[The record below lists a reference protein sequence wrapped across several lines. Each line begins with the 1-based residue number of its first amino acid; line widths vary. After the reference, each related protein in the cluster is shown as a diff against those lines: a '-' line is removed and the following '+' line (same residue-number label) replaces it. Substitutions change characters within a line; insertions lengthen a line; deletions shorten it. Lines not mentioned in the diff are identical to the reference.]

1 MLDISPTIAQRMA
14 KLQAHLAQENPV
26 LLDVVKSFR
35 ELDGVAHRL
44 GVMNRDESFATRV
57 PWWPMISVLGTFSSG
72 KSTFLN
78 DYLGHR
84 LQRTGN
90 QAVDDKFTV
99 LCYGG
104 ESESRILPGRA
115 LDADPRF
122 PFYQVSAA
130 IEEVAPGE
138 GSRIDVYLQLKTC
151 PSEGLRVRIFID
163 SPCFDADEQRN
174 STLRITDHIID
185 LSDLVLVFFDAR
197 HPESGA
203 MQDTLAHLVSNT
215 IQRADSNKFLYILNQ
230 IDNAARE
237 DNPEEVFAA
246 WQRALAQKGLT
257 AGRFYR
263 LYSPEAAIDIED
275 PLLEQRFR
283 EKRDEDMAEIDS
295 RLAQVEVERAYR
307 IIGVLEQAAKSLSD
321 RVVPAVRHARIA
333 WRRRLWLLDGFFFGA
348 IAVAFLVWSISGGH
362 WQGLRFEHPWWQ
374 SLRAHP
380 VVLGLMLVALAGTTL
395 YLHFVMRRLA
405 ARSVRTGLRRRKDLE
420 GVREWV
426 LKAFAHNTRPWR
438 WSLST
443 RPAGWGRLV
452 RGKISRVL
460 EDADKYV
467 QALNSRF
474 ADPSG
479 TRGDGPG
486 RQASGGPMS
495 YPPPGNIANGDAEV
509 PAPPADFAPEAP
521 GTTR

>member
-1 MLDISPTIAQRMA
+1 MLDSSTTIAQRMA
-14 KLQAHLAQENPV
+14 KLQAHLARENPI

-35 ELDGVAHRL
+35 ELDRVAYRL
-44 GVMNRDESFATRV
+44 GMMSRDESFATRV
-57 PWWPMISVLGTFSSG
+57 PWWPMISILGTFSSG

-78 DYLGHR
+78 DYLGHK

-104 ESESRILPGRA
+104 EGESRVLPGRA

-122 PFYQVSAA
+122 PFYQMSAA
-130 IEEVAPGE
+130 IDEVAPGE
-138 GSRIDVYLQLKTC
+138 GLRIDVYLQLKTC
-151 PSEGLRVRIFID
+151 PSERLRGKIFID
-163 SPCFDADEQRN
+163 SPGFDADEQRN
-174 STLRITDHIID
+174 STLRITDHIMD

-203 MQDTLAHLVSNT
+203 MLDTLEHLVSNT
-215 IQRADSNKFLYILNQ
+215 IHRADSNKFLYILNQ

-263 LYSPEAAIDIED
+263 LYSPGAAINITD
-275 PLLEQRFR
+275 PMLEQRFR

-295 RLAQVEVERAYR
+295 RLSQVEVERAYR
-307 IIGVLEQAAKSLSD
+307 IIGVLEQAAKLIGD
-321 RVVPAVRHARIA
+321 RIVPAVLRAKIS
-333 WRRRLWLLDGFFFGA
+333 WRRRLWLLDGMLFGA
-348 IAVAFLVWSISGGH
+348 VAVTFLVWSISSGH
-362 WQGLRFEHPWWQ
+362 WQGFRFEHPWWQ
-374 SLRAHP
+374 AIRDHGVAP
-380 VVLGLMLVALAGTTL
+380 GVLLIALSGMAL
-395 YLHFVMRRLA
+395 YLHFIMRRLA
-405 ARSVRTGLRRRKDLE
+405 ARSVRAGLRRRHDLE
-420 GVREWV
+420 GVKEWV
-426 LKAFAHNTRPWR
+426 LNAFHYNIKPWR
-438 WSLST
+438 WSLTT
-443 RPAGWGRLV
+443 RPAGWGRLA
-452 RGKISRVL
+452 RTNITRVL

-479 TRGDGPG
+479 TRIDRPDREVSSGPTPHPPSKST
-486 RQASGGPMS
+486 ASGSAG
-495 YPPPGNIANGDAEV
+495 A
-509 PAPPADFAPEAP
+509 PAPPADIASEAPEAV
-521 GTTR
+521 G